1 MLNNGNCWVQLNNVI
16 APNNDLLSLDLEC
29 SNGSKLILRRCNS
42 SRCNLKANFLGRYR
56 VVSSMTKRMYD
67 CIVPPGTKSFN
78 CHSSDNLV
86 YLTTCDSF
94 DLQYDGE
101 KVQKHNERFSGHKN
115 GFCHPKNMFID
126 VF

>member
-1 MLNNGNCWVQLNNVI
+1 
-16 APNNDLLSLDLEC
+16 
-29 SNGSKLILRRCNS
+29 
-42 SRCNLKANFLGRYR
+42 
-56 VVSSMTKRMYD
+56 MTKRMYD

-101 KVQKHNERFSGHKN
+101 KVQKHNEKFSGHKN
-115 GFCHPKNMFID
+115 GFCHPKNMFVD